1 MAKLDG
7 ECTMSFKM
15 LTRKIDSFVDVKCI
29 AELDG
34 LVFNIT
40 NVKKVYQVVYVIP
53 RWNVNTFP
61 IS

>member
-1 MAKLDG
+1 
-7 ECTMSFKM
+7 MSFKM

-40 NVKKVYQVVYVIP
+40 NVKKVYSAMCIIP
-53 RWNVNTFP
+53 RWTVNTFP
-61 IS
+61 IF